1 MGGNEIPKNRDEVTV
16 VMKSATRMKS
26 KTCVFGWEW
35 AAMKSRRIGMKSRCD
50 EVHYVDEVENLR
62 FRLGMGSNEIPKDR
76 DEVTDVMKSATR
88 MKSKTCVF
96 GWN

>member
-1 MGGNEIPKNRDEVTV
+1 
-16 VMKSATRMKS
+16 
-26 KTCVFGWEW
+26 
-35 AAMKSRRIGMKSRCD
+35 MKSRCD